1 MENIAKLN
9 HFGEDVSNSE
19 LVKKSQLGD
28 KSAFEELVKR
38 HQDLVFSLSF
48 KLTGNR
54 ELANDVAQEA
64 FIRAW
69 KAIDKFRGDSTF
81 GTWIYR
87 ITVNTAWTLRKKA
100 KKHYSLNI
108 EDTQEPV
115 VIDEKKDPE
124 LVAIN
129 SDLSVVLR
137 KALNQIPLEQ
147 RIIVELK
154 NIEGR
159 SHKEIADY
167 LDISVTAAKVRLHR
181 AHQKLRNILEEIEA
195 WESF

>member
-38 HQDLVFSLSF
+38 HQELVFSLSF

-87 ITVNTAWTLRKKA
+87 ITVNSAWTLRKKA
-100 KKHYSLNI
+100 KKHIFWHVCGLRILSQFTICSQHFSRKEVGPL
-108 EDTQEPV
+108 
-115 VIDEKKDPE
+115 ID
-124 LVAIN
+124 
-129 SDLSVVLR
+129 
-137 KALNQIPLEQ
+137 Q
-147 RIIVELK
+147 
-154 NIEGR
+154 
-159 SHKEIADY
+159 
-167 LDISVTAAKVRLHR
+167 
-181 AHQKLRNILEEIEA
+181 
-195 WESF
+195 